1 MDEKDYLLKK
11 MTKYKEKER
20 EIRKRLATCTHMSEM
35 ERYENMLCQ
44 LEEKRLRIKQELGL

>member
-11 MTKYKEKER
+11 TTKYKEKER

>member
-20 EIRKRLATCTHMSEM
+20 EIRKRLTTCTHMSEM